1 MRRFIFLLLLG
12 SVLAQTTPP
21 TEPEPPAEGDA
32 PQTVVSYQVLG
43 PDSEVLAEALD
54 EAMAQWTSL
63 DDTLAAELRPDG
75 LHIFRF
81 GDTERFPPGTHSLTV
96 QRQQAGGRT
105 VESLLRQGSERLEQA
120 LLHEVG
126 IMFGLPVAE
135 VGIMNPR
142 FNEETPPLLG
152 ETERETL
159 ETLEQFEREDIN
171 RDGVVDFYDLVQLAR
186 AFGRQGVNLPEDL
199 NQDGVVDER
208 DLELLRQRYT
218 FTPPASSPP
227 GSDVLE
233 EVPELPVFEDELIDP
248 PIDDPFFEDPTE
260 ESPPF
265 FPDEP
270 TEDEDFP

>member
-1 MRRFIFLLLLG
+1 MRRFMVIVLLCG
-12 SVLAQTTPP
+12 VFAQTPPP
-21 TEPEPPAEGDA
+21 TEAEPPEDT
-32 PQTVVSYQVLG
+32 PQTVVSYQVQG

-54 EAMAQWTSL
+54 EALAQWISL

-81 GDTERFPPGTHSLTV
+81 GDTDRFPPGTHSLTV
-96 QRQQAGGRT
+96 QRQQPSGRT
-105 VESLLRQGSERLEQA
+105 VESLLRQGGERLEQA

-135 VGIMNPR
+135 AGIMNPR

-218 FTPPASSPP
+218 FTPPAASPP

-233 EVPELPVFEDELIDP
+233 DDPELPTFDDAP
-248 PIDDPFFEDPTE
+248 TDAPIDDPFFEDPTE

-270 TEDEDFP
+270 TEDEEFP